1 MSDSRLSGRTKTVY
15 RRLSK
20 ALFAVVPDRGFGLI
34 PTFVVA
40 YSHVGYVEGR
50 LVASLC

>member
-1 MSDSRLSGRTKTVY
+1 MIDSRLSGQTKTVY

-20 ALFAVVPDRGFGLI
+20 TLFAVVPDRFGLI

-40 YSHVGYVEGR
+40 YAHVGYVEGR